1 AGARNRPGKAGRVGE
16 LRSEATAGSVAR
28 IGGLADYA
36 ALIRPTGVI
45 EPGNGFAGPPLKK
58 ARRSTTPSFAFSA
71 SNPPPVQMVG
81 YGAGAPTQPYAAAAS
96 LSAPPAPAGWAG
108 SPSRRRGSSPP
119 SAPSRMRAPRSGA
132 RARARRRILPPA

>member
-81 YGAGAPTQPYAAAAS
+81 YGAARRTHPTRRPPQA
-96 LSAPPAPAGWAG
+96 LNAPPP
-108 SPSRRRGSSPP
+108 
-119 SAPSRMRAPRSGA
+119 
-132 RARARRRILPPA
+132 PPASP